1 MCERTGHRRHA
12 SGTHSAHAEHWNEIC
27 RDTCTSHAA
36 LTRQACCCSRRRPS
50 KKALLLPSPL
60 APRWLWALLPKGEFQ
75 HAAARLPRPT
85 ASPVEKSTPD
95 VVAGAC
101 ASLLRSAHL
110 PMNRRCCSALT
121 ERGPFFRACL
131 HRMHR
136 RLSCRKV
143 HPRYCRSLRPFVLG
157 ANAFELPRVRT
168 CWMRWTSRKR
178 SLSHCA
184 SGGTNSM
191 RTRATYVLPLR
202 SQPRQMP
209 DQLHLQM
216 DRLDPIE
223 PYAHSHTPCPCP
235 CHCVLHAATKQLCAC
250 SVWLCAC
257 SAWHLYF

>member
-1 MCERTGHRRHA
+1 MCERTGHNVDDQAR
-12 SGTHSAHAEHWNEIC
+12 SC
-27 RDTCTSHAA
+27 LVTSHLARCFDA
-36 LTRQACCCSRRRPS
+36 TSLLLLARRPS

-121 ERGPFFRACL
+121 ERGPFFRAL

-136 RLSCRKV
+136 RLSCRKST
-143 HPRYCRSLRPFVLG
+143 PDAAAAFAGSKRLR
-157 ANAFELPRVRT
+157 ASCVRT
-168 CWMRWTSRKR
+168 CWMRWTSTRRR

-184 SGGTNSM
+184 SGGIRCEHGQPTF
-191 RTRATYVLPLR
+191 LR
-202 SQPRQMP
+202 SDHSPIDPRSASP
-209 DQLHLQM
+209 SDGSFGS
-216 DRLDPIE
+216 DR
-223 PYAHSHTPCPCP
+223 AVCP
-235 CHCVLHAATKQLCAC
+235 
-250 SVWLCAC
+250 
-257 SAWHLYF
+257 